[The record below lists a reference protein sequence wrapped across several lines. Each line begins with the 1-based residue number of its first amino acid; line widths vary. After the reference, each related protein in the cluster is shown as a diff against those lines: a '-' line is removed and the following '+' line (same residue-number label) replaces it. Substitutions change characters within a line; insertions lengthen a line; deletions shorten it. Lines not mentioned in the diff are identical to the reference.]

1 MPEMKLGKTFYAANR
16 KAWRAWLAKNH
27 ARKKE
32 AWLIYYR
39 KSSGKP
45 RIPYNDAV
53 EEALCF
59 GWIDSIVK
67 KIDSEKF
74 AQRFSPR
81 RHSSGLSQLNK
92 ERIRK
97 MILEKKMTKAGL
109 GAVSHAFKETEEFV
123 FPKRIL
129 AAIRKDRKAWENFQ
143 KLPESYK
150 RIRIAYT
157 EGRMRQGG
165 EMFRKSLRHFIRMT
179 AKGKRFGFVR
189 EWAQKPAL
197 TDF

>member
-1 MPEMKLGKTFYAANR
+1 MKLGKTFYAADR
-16 KAWRAWLAKNH
+16 KAWHAWLTRNH
-27 ARKKE
+27 AGAKE
-32 AWLIYYR
+32 VWLVYYR

-53 EEALCF
+53 DEALCF

-67 KIDSEKF
+67 KVDGERF
-74 AQRFSPR
+74 AQRFTPR
-81 RHSSGLSQLNK
+81 RRGSRLSQLNK

-97 MILEKKMTKAGL
+97 LVSEGRMTRAGL
-109 GAVSHAFKETEEFV
+109 AAVSHAFRADEEFA

-129 AAIRKDRKAWENFQ
+129 AAIRKDRKAWENFR

-150 RIRIAYT
+150 RIRIAYI
-157 EGRMRQGG
+157 EGRRRQG
-165 EMFRKSLRHFIRMT
+165 EDVFRSSLRHFIKMT

-189 EWAQKPAL
+189 E
-197 TDF
+197 

>member
-1 MPEMKLGKTFYAANR
+1 MEKAFYAASR
-16 KAWRAWLAKNH
+16 KAWRAWLARNH
-27 ARKKE
+27 AKKKE
-32 AWLIYYR
+32 VWLIYYR
-39 KSSGKP
+39 KSSGNP

-67 KIDSEKF
+67 RVDDRRF

-81 RHSSGLSQLNK
+81 RRGSGLSQMNK

-97 MILEKKMTKAGL
+97 MILEKQMTEAGL
-109 GAVSHAFKETEEFV
+109 DAVSHAFKTNEDFV

-129 AAIRKDRKAWENFQ
+129 AAIREDKKAWENF
-143 KLPESYK
+143 KKFPESYK
-150 RIRIAYT
+150 RIRIAYI
-157 EGRMRQGG
+157 ESRRRHG
-165 EMFRKSLRHFIRMT
+165 EETFRKSLRHFIKMT

-189 EWAQKPAL
+189 EWTSKAG
-197 TDF
+197 

>member
-1 MPEMKLGKTFYAANR
+1 MELGKMFYAPDR

-27 ARKKE
+27 VKKE
-32 AWLIYYR
+32 IWLVYY
-39 KSSGKP
+39 KKASGRQ

-53 EEALCF
+53 DEALCF

-67 KIDSEKF
+67 KVDDEKY

-81 RHSSGLSQLNK
+81 RRTSRLSQLNK

-97 MILEKKMTKAGL
+97 LIAEKRMTRAGL
-109 GAVSHAFKETEEFV
+109 AAVAHAYNGESEHGKATV
-123 FPKRIL
+123 PKAVL
-129 AAIRKDRKAWENFQ
+129 DAIRKNPDAWRNFK

-150 RIRIAYT
+150 RIRIAYI
-157 EGRMRQGG
+157 GNQGEQG
-165 EMFRKSLRHFIRMT
+165 KEAFQRSLKHFISMT

-189 EWAQKPAL
+189 E
-197 TDF
+197 

>member
-1 MPEMKLGKTFYAANR
+1 MPEMKLGKTFYTANR
-16 KAWRAWLAKNH
+16 KAWRAWLAKNY
-27 ARKKE
+27 AKE
-32 AWLIYYR
+32 KEIWLIYYR

-67 KIDSEKF
+67 KVDDEMF

-81 RHSSGLSQLNK
+81 RRNSGLSQTNK

-97 MILEKKMTKAGL
+97 MILEKQMTKAGL
-109 GAVSHAFKETEEFV
+109 GAVSHAFKADEKFV
-123 FPKRIL
+123 FPKRIIN
-129 AAIRKDRKAWENFQ
+129 AIRKDKKAWARFQ

-150 RIRIAYT
+150 RIRIAYI
-157 EGRMRQGG
+157 EDRRRHG
-165 EMFRKSLRHFIRMT
+165 EDMFRKSLNHFVKMT

-189 EWAQKPAL
+189 E
-197 TDF
+197 